1 MTSPFGRLPCGGMD
15 LTITTTRVGR
25 EIVLSLS
32 GIADL
37 STIPALQDRIKRS
50 VSDHPGNTLVI
61 DVDGLLALD
70 DTALG
75 LFLGAAATARQA
87 GGELVIVCTNDRLRR
102 RLAMTRL
109 DQLVTVRSA
118 ITADI
123 QVHDVLVH
131 EKIFHIA
138 LPDDWAAAQTVGEYR
153 ISTRRVTLE
162 QEGFIHCSRRHQL
175 LDVAN
180 RFYADVDYVVLL
192 HLDQTRIVGAVKLEP
207 PAPGMT
213 ELFPHIYGAIPTR
226 AVTQTTRWERRDDGW
241 ELPANL

>member
-1 MTSPFGRLPCGGMD
+1 VTSPIGRLPCGGMD
-15 LTITTTRVGR
+15 LTIATTRVGR

-37 STIPALQDRIKRS
+37 STIPALQDRVQRS

-75 LFLGAAATARQA
+75 LFLGAAARARQA
-87 GGELVIVCTNDRLRR
+87 GGELVIVCSNDRLRR
-102 RLAMTRL
+102 RLALTRL
-109 DQLVTVRSA
+109 DQLVTIRSA
-118 ITADI
+118 ITAHT
-123 QVHDVLVH
+123 QVH

-138 LPDDWAAAQTVGEYR
+138 LPDDWAVAQTVDEYR

-180 RFYADVDYVVLL
+180 RFYSDVDYVVLL
-192 HLDQTRIVGAVKLEP
+192 HIDQTRIVAEVKFEP
-207 PAPGMT
+207 PAPGTT
-213 ELFPHIYGAIPTR
+213 ELFPHIYGPIPTR
-226 AVTQTTRWERRDDGW
+226 AVTQTTRWERCDDSW